1 MLPSS
6 ADWIAALS
14 RMSGK
19 SVTAS
24 MSTTPQAWLAKSP
37 RGTAPIASRTRLRA
51 PSQPTTYLART
62 DRLRAVVATLL
73 QRDHDRM
80 LALGLDLQGD
90 ELQAV
95 VGHESRRRLAACS
108 RAGTAAGGPGSR

>member
-24 MSTTPQAWLAKSP
+24 MSMTPQAWLAKSP
-37 RGTAPIASRTRLRA
+37 RSSRPIDSPHRA
-51 PSQPTTYLART
+51 A
-62 DRLRAVVATLL
+62 RAVAADDVLGAHDDLVAVAC
-73 QRDHDRM
+73 D
-80 LALGLDLQGD
+80 
-90 ELQAV
+90 V
-95 VGHESRRRLAACS
+95 VRAA
-108 RAGTAAGGPGSR
+108 

>member
-1 MLPSS
+1 MLPSL
-6 ADWIAALS
+6 ADWMAALS

-37 RGTAPIASRTRLRA
+37 RGTAPMASRTRLRA

-62 DRLRAVVATLL
+62 VTSAPLSTWRSVATT
-73 QRDHDRM
+73 
-80 LALGLDLQGD
+80 G
-90 ELQAV
+90 
-95 VGHESRRRLAACS
+95 CS
-108 RAGTAAGGPGSR
+108 PADWTSSVTNSWP

>member
-24 MSTTPQAWLAKSP
+24 MSMTPQAWLAKSP

-51 PSQPTTYLART
+51 PSQPTTYFART
-62 DRLRAVVATLL
+62 VRLRAGLALA
-73 QRDHDRM
+73 QRDHDRV
-80 LALGLDLQGD
+80 LAFGLDLQ
-90 ELQAV
+90 A
-95 VGHESRRRLAACS
+95 
-108 RAGTAAGGPGSR
+108 